1 MNMGAVAAC
10 GNRKAA
16 IFTRQAVKGAVVE
29 PDEGNRHFP
38 YQLAV
43 FRYGISI
50 ARPSAEPAQN
60 KSPVFTIMPSLYP
73 VYDIG

>member
-1 MNMGAVAAC
+1 MNMGVAAAC

-16 IFTRQAVKGAVVE
+16 IFTRQAVKGAAIE
-29 PDEGNRHFP
+29 PGEGIRHFP
-38 YQLAV
+38 YQLGV

-60 KSPVFTIMPSLYP
+60 KFPVFSIMPSLYP
-73 VYDIG
+73 VYDI